1 MPLLPSLLPDVMCSF
16 FFNSGMIHT
25 LWWFCSASSMV
36 ASVAGFTVQKAEE
49 RKNETHSTYGV
60 IFSFLICLQWTFRL
74 IPYLAVVSNISVNI
88 KNCDSIDCDYITKG
102 ESLKSLFLTF
112 RKFHIVF
119 YNHCIYLHSCQW
131 CRSILF
137 WICHIL
143 SFCKYLSRQ
152 LWDFFG
158 T

>member
-1 MPLLPSLLPDVMCSF
+1 MPSPLPDVMCSF
-16 FFNSGMIHT
+16 FQLWDDSHSVVILLCFIHGCICGRIYRPKG
-25 LWWFCSASSMV
+25 WR
-36 ASVAGFTVQKAEE
+36 K
-49 RKNETHSTYGV
+49 KNETQTTYGV

-88 KNCDSIDCDYITKG
+88 QNCDYIDCDYITKG
-102 ESLKSLFLTF
+102 ESLKSLFLNF